1 MPRKMNTI
9 VCPAKCSAGYKAES
23 VTQRRV
29 EITPEIIRAASL
41 MHDENLSRCKHCGCV
56 WRNVLGSNLSTQT
69 DTLGEYDGMNSANVF
84 LPAPWL
90 QKVIVEF
97 EK

>member
-1 MPRKMNTI
+1 MSKKNAI
-9 VCPAKCSAGYKAES
+9 VCPAKCSAGYKADS

-29 EITPEIIRAASL
+29 EITLEIIRAASL
-41 MHDENLSRCKHCGCV
+41 MQDENLARCKHCGCV
-56 WRNVLGSNLSTQT
+56 RRNVFGSNLSTQM
-69 DTLGEYDGMNSANVF
+69 DILGDYDGMNSTNVF

-90 QKVIVEF
+90 QKVILEF